1 MNSAVSTTNDDSTAV
16 LIKEARESLSLSQR
30 LSHSNW
36 RVRSDALDSINAV
49 LLPFQDVDHEHQ
61 YEDST
66 VTYDDVLGCRGVSVE
81 VGKAIAK
88 AVGDVNANVMDMAL
102 ETYRMY
108 LRCLGYIII
117 NGGCVDGSMVEQ
129 MAEISLSAKGI
140 GGACLKAQKRSTVS
154 KAVEVCMELIELGV
168 WEVVVRNVV
177 DIGFVNKV
185 PKGVVGA
192 TEVVLEA
199 VRSFD
204 AGAFDQEGFAKAV
217 VGGIVKTKVYSH
229 ANNGV
234 RSNVK
239 DILVGL
245 MVKKNKRIDGIVR
258 ALLFE
263 QLPDVMKKD
272 IVSNVEQYGSDGTA
286 AVTVTRYSKVQ
297 RAEMAL
303 REGDEDGGGEDL
315 AHDADVEMMD
325 VDEVEEGPSE
335 DVDPYEFAE
344 PKDVMTS
351 LHKTKV
357 KIVGGD
363 GESQEDVLFWD
374 CFESKKWNV
383 RKSAVEML
391 CDVLTRAVR
400 LDPSCQQEYSS
411 VVRELKKIL
420 AKDANIHCAAGAAMA
435 GEALAKGLRRDFSGL
450 AKQMCPDILQRFKE
464 KNPVMCQAADSCLQ
478 TFGTY
483 CYSLKDVSDD
493 IAHALKHKN
502 PKVRYDTLRYV
513 SFLVD
518 KETKQSVSQC
528 KDTLAAAVQLAPDA
542 DGKIREE
549 AQKVIVEY
557 GRKMG
562 GFHAVKP
569 YLNGLDASRRD
580 IIEKALLESGSR
592 PKETST
598 KRLEVKKPAPSKPVQ
613 KKVAESVGRSKSAAV
628 TKKPAAASLQAKTPS
643 TASKPSM
650 SDSMNSIKNTVSE
663 EDAEEFLIQ
672 NFGAELVENLKSPL
686 WQGRLAAMTDILD
699 RAREV
704 PSMGMLLLSLA
715 KVPGWDDKNFQVLN
729 KILEVCTVVAEDS
742 NEFGAVHASCVVEG
756 AVEKIHELKHRS
768 QATKSLTASCE
779 RVGPRLVVSLVHQ
792 KAAWHKNPKVLAESL
807 FWIGNTIDQFGY
819 AEIDNKGSISAWMKD
834 DLGSS
839 NAAVRAQ
846 ALNLLGICHSQ
857 VGQGPFQSLIDSL
870 KPALVTSLQESF
882 AKKPLDSSYEPS
894 LLVKANVPDVDV
906 NDFAADDIVNAMSAA
921 TVLEEEAPAVD
932 LNFTRVDVSGSLN
945 DALVAKMMSKN
956 WKERNAA
963 VESVEEILSS
973 AKHITPDLSTDFL
986 SALRA
991 RFGDANRN
999 LAARSISLVGQ
1010 LALAVGAP
1018 FDKIAHGVLLSPAIL
1033 NLSDTKK
1040 QVRDAVVV
1048 MLDAWA
1054 STCPKERM
1062 FPALA
1067 DAVSNPKGHP
1077 EGKVVALKWMV
1088 DNYVADSAKCKE
1100 VGHKASKTAAAD
1112 KVAAVRDMGAQL
1124 SSLCSGSTASVA
1136 SRPASAKKTPMPKK
1150 PVVSKTPVRSVPR
1163 DKSSKTSI
1171 EQTPAKSVKR
1181 NIAKNDVEYDEPLIS
1196 MGHGKGTRS
1205 KQFRPKPGGFEPPSA
1220 ADVAKLQEMLAP
1232 VLSTAIRSQMFSNQ
1246 FQDHVMALESLIDA
1260 ASQLMS
1266 EILTSLD
1273 LILQWTVY
1281 ILCEANTQSSIRALD
1296 LLRVILENVC
1306 DDGYRLNDMEA
1317 AILLPA
1323 VIEKSGQN
1331 QDYLRSAYRTI
1342 IVLAASTVNPA
1353 KVIDYIIVGLGSK
1366 NSRTR
1371 VECCLALSEIVRQ
1384 HGGRFAA
1391 SAKNKPV
1398 LALSQVRIHGEDS
1411 LNFLFIDTLNVVS
1424 HAVCLR

>member
-1 MNSAVSTTNDDSTAV
+1 MNSISTTNDDSTAR
-16 LIKEARESLSLSQR
+16 LIQEARESLSLAQR

-36 RVRSDALDSINAV
+36 RVRSDALDSINFV
-49 LLPFQDVDHEHQ
+49 LLPFQDDAVVHS
-61 YEDST
+61 EDDT
-66 VTYDDVLGCRGVSVE
+66 VTYDQVLGCRGVSVE

-117 NGGCVDGSMVEQ
+117 NGGPVDGSMVEQ
-129 MAEISLSAKGI
+129 MAEVSMGAKGI

-204 AGAFDQEGFAKAV
+204 DGAFDQEGFAKAV

-239 DILVGL
+239 DIVVGL

-263 QLPDVMKKD
+263 HLPDVMKKD
-272 IVSNVEQYGSDGTA
+272 IASNVEQCSRGTHTA
-286 AVTVTRYSKVQ
+286 DMRYSKVQ

-303 REGDEDGGGEDL
+303 REVDEDVEAGGGED
-315 AHDADVEMMD
+315 AEETADVEMMD
-325 VDEVEEGPSE
+325 VDEVDE

-363 GESQEDVLFWD
+363 GESQEDILFWD

-435 GEALAKGLRRDFSGL
+435 GEALAKGLRRDFSSL
-450 AKQMCPDILQRFKE
+450 AKQMCPDVLQRFKE
-464 KNPVMCQAADSCLQ
+464 KNPVMCQAAESCLQ

-493 IAHALKHKN
+493 IAQALKHKN
-502 PKVRYDTLRYV
+502 PKVRHDTLRYV

-549 AQKVIVEY
+549 AQKVILQY

-562 GFHAVKP
+562 GFHSVKP

-580 IIEKALLESGSR
+580 MIEKTLLESGSK
-592 PKETST
+592 PKETSM
-598 KRLEVKKPAPSKPVQ
+598 KSLDVKKPVAKTPSKPVQ
-613 KKVAESVGRSKSAAV
+613 KAVTEGLGRSKPAAV

-643 TASKPSM
+643 VTSKPAM
-650 SDSMNSIKNTVSE
+650 SDGMDAIKNTVSE
-663 EDAEEFLIQ
+663 EGAEDFLTQ

-729 KILEVCTVVAEDS
+729 KILEVCTVVAEES

-768 QATKSLTASCE
+768 QASKALTASCE
-779 RVGPRLVVSLVHQ
+779 RVGPRFVVSLVHQ

-819 AEIDNKGSISAWMKD
+819 TEIDNKGSISAWMKD

-857 VGQGPFQSLIDSL
+857 VGQGPFQSLIDCL

-882 AKKPLDSSYEPS
+882 DKKPLDSSYVPS
-894 LLVKANVPDVDV
+894 RSVRANVPDVDMS
-906 NDFAADDIVNAMSAA
+906 DFAADDIVNAMSAA
-921 TVLEEEAPAVD
+921 TVLEEESTAVD
-932 LNFTRVDVSGSLN
+932 MNIPRADVSGSLN

-973 AKHITPDLSTDFL
+973 AKHITPDLSPDFL
-986 SALRA
+986 AALRA

-1010 LALAVGAP
+1010 IALAVGAP
-1018 FDKIAHGVLLSPAIL
+1018 FDKIAHGVLLSAAIL

-1040 QVRDAVVV
+1040 QVRDAVVF

-1054 STCPKERM
+1054 STCPKERL

-1088 DNYVADSAKCKE
+1088 DHYVADSAKCKE
-1100 VGHKASKTAAAD
+1100 VGQKASKAAAAD

-1124 SSLCSGSTASVA
+1124 SSLCSGSNATRA
-1136 SRPASAKKTPMPKK
+1136 SRPASANKTPMPKK
-1150 PVVSKTPVRSVPR
+1150 PAVSKTPARSAAR
-1163 DKSSKTSI
+1163 DRSSKTSI

-1181 NIAKNDVEYDEPLIS
+1181 NVAMHDMERDEPLIS
-1196 MGHGKGTRS
+1196 MGHGKGARS

-1220 ADVAKLQEMLAP
+1220 ADLVKLQEMLAP
-1232 VLSTAIRSQMFSNQ
+1232 VLSTTIRSQMFSKQ
-1246 FQDHVMALESLIDA
+1246 FQDHVLALESLIDA
-1260 ASQLMS
+1260 APQLMS

-1273 LILQWTVY
+1273 LILQWIVY

-1296 LLRVILENVC
+1296 LLRNILENIC

-1331 QDYLRSAYRTI
+1331 QDYLRGAYRAI
-1342 IVLAASTVNPA
+1342 IVLAASTANPA
-1353 KVIDYIIVGLGSK
+1353 KVIDYVIVGLGSK

-1371 VECCLALSEIVRQ
+1371 VECCLAISEIVEQ
-1384 HGGRFAA
+1384 HGGRFAV

-1398 LALSQVRIHGEDS
+1398 LALSQVRLHGQYVLTS
-1411 LNFLFIDTLNVVS
+1411 LLLI
-1424 HAVCLR
+1424 